1 MDEDDEKKNLNEAKL
16 TNKKLGELKSAIDE
30 SAEDA
35 EFDRQEAAAKLS
47 ENLVG
52 TEESQ
57 QEEKAATKANIDAES
72 KQTSLLK
79 QIVKNGKKAVSDTKN
94 VGSMLGGKFAAA
106 GGALGG
112 TLSSLGLGVGAAGA
126 GIGVALLG
134 AATFA
139 EKVANL
145 DGKKIKN
152 NIVEIMSI
160 PDSVGGNLHMMA
172 AGGAL
177 TTALTGLGA
186 GLAVFATG
194 SAAAAAATKFTD
206 GSGFAESIKQQVVEL
221 LSIKD
226 ELGGNASMLAGGGAF
241 LLAMTGIGLGLSVFG
256 AGSSIAGIGSALSNF
271 TNSGNFGQAIK
282 DNVVTL
288 LSISGELGGAKAF
301 IGESA
306 AFLLSM
312 TGIAAGLAVFGAGS
326 AIAGIGS
333 VLSNFTN
340 NSNFGQAIKDN
351 VVTLLSISEGLGG
364 VAAFIGKSATFLLAM
379 TGIGLGLAVFGAGS
393 SIAGL
398 STSIADFTTGG
409 FAQSIVDNVATLL
422 GISEKLGGAE
432 AFIGDSATFLMAMTG
447 IGVGLAA
454 FGAGGGIGAFID
466 GVGKLFGGESPI
478 DKILRLADRVDSLKA
493 IGPALSSVAMGF
505 EKFGEAAKALASK
518 ESKAGIN
525 RFLDM
530 LADLDNKKRIQNLE
544 KFVNAISLVPEGFS
558 VSFGEDG
565 RVNIKNMGSRQGAQ
579 MAALQDDTL
588 NQRAISAASPV
599 VVTQAG
605 GNVNAPSINAT
616 TIHQPITTDRDM
628 TLSEFGA
635 ATAII

>member
-112 TLSSLGLGVGAAGA
+112 TLSGLGLGVGAAGA

-172 AGGAL
+172 AGGIL

-226 ELGGNASMLAGGGAF
+226 ELGGNASMLAGGGTF
-241 LLAMTGIGLGLSVFG
+241 LLAMTGIGLGLSIFG

-271 TNSGNFGQAIK
+271 TNNGNFGQAIK

-306 AFLLSM
+306 AFPLAM
-312 TGIAAGLAVFGAGS
+312 TGIAAGLAIFGAGS
-326 AIAGIGS
+326 ALAGLTTALADFTTGGFAQSIKDS
-333 VLSNFTN
+333 VL
-340 NSNFGQAIKDN
+340 
-351 VVTLLSISEGLGG
+351 TLLSISEGLGG
-364 VAAFIGKSATFLLAM
+364 VTAFIGKSATFLLAM

-398 STSIADFTTGG
+398 STSIVDFTTGG

-422 GISEKLGGAE
+422 GISDKLGGAE

-478 DKILRLADRVDSLKA
+478 DKILRLADKVDSLKS

-530 LADLDNKKRIQNLE
+530 LADLDNKKRLQNLE
-544 KFVNAISLVPEGFS
+544 KFANAISLVPEGFS